1 MTIDLGTHVLD
12 QLRLWLGDV
21 TVTGYR
27 DDAFG
32 GVEADAV
39 VELEAGGVPGTLE
52 LSRTRALGSLVEIEC
67 ERGAIT
73 ATPAGDEHDSYAVAF
88 EAQLR
93 AFLDGRPVATGADGV
108 VIAELVDACYRQR
121 APLPQPWVTE
131 TLEPAAR

>member
-1 MTIDLGTHVLD
+1 MTIDLGSHRVLD

-39 VELEAGGVPGTLE
+39 VELEAGGVPGMLE

-67 ERGAIT
+67 ERGATTQRPPATSTTRTRSRSKPSSVRFSTDARSRREQT
-73 ATPAGDEHDSYAVAF
+73 AT
-88 EAQLR
+88 
-93 AFLDGRPVATGADGV
+93 
-108 VIAELVDACYRQR
+108 
-121 APLPQPWVTE
+121 
-131 TLEPAAR
+131 